1 MNSKIVAS
9 ILIAYVSFTVCV
21 AFGVEPDPIQAPGD
35 EQTTRPAKVT
45 VSTTVREV
53 YAVWYRVPPGSL
65 ARRRAGVSEFTA
77 AHNRLPLGTL
87 VRVTNIRNGKS
98 VVVRITD
105 RGITNKRAKIDIC
118 KEAAEQ
124 IDMVSDGITRVRLE
138 LIPETPP
145 VSISPARPLAAPLT
159 ASQTVPK

>member
-1 MNSKIVAS
+1 MNAKALGRTVIVLLSVA
-9 ILIAYVSFTVCV
+9 VC
-21 AFGVEPDPIQAPGD
+21 AFGFGTHSSADSASEKSSRVP
-35 EQTTRPAKVT
+35 KVKS
-45 VSTTVREV
+45 STYIREV

-65 ARRRAGVSEFTA
+65 ARRRAGLSELTA
-77 AHNRLPLGTL
+77 AHNRLPIGTL
-87 VRVTNIRNGKS
+87 VRVTNKKNGRS

-105 RGITNKRAKIDIC
+105 RGITSKRAKIDIC

-138 LIPETPP
+138 VIPETPP
-145 VSISPARPLAAPLT
+145 ASTSAPPHVAAPLT

>member
-1 MNSKIVAS
+1 MNAKALGWTVIIWLSA
-9 ILIAYVSFTVCV
+9 AVCV
-21 AFGVEPDPIQAPGD
+21 FGFGAHPSAGSVSEKSNPLPK
-35 EQTTRPAKVT
+35 AKS
-45 VSTTVREV
+45 STYIREV
-53 YAVWYRVPPGSL
+53 YAVWYRVPLGSL
-65 ARRRAGVSEFTA
+65 ARRRAGLSELTA
-77 AHNRLPLGTL
+77 AHNRLPIGTL
-87 VRVTNIRNGKS
+87 VRVTNKKNGKS

-138 LIPETPP
+138 VIPETPP
-145 VSISPARPLAAPLT
+145 ASISAPQITVPLA